1 MKFTT
6 IAVALLGATSAV
18 ELGAQSASKAKFF
31 GAQAEDDTHL
41 AQLVTTALKGEPGEI
56 TEPSKALNAVEGA
69 KTTTTGKTVNYTY
82 YWQYVCAF
90 TKWVPTNQF
99 LHAKRLYKTDGTMT
113 LERFGFIGMN
123 RECFWGMTGVKWV
136 TPLKVE

>member
-1 MKFTT
+1 MKFTG
-6 IAVALLGATSAV
+6 AVAIALLGATSAV
-18 ELGAQSASKAKFF
+18 ELKVDAAQQSKFF
-31 GAQAEDDTHL
+31 GSSSEDTHL

-56 TEPSKALNAVEGA
+56 NVPTEKGSTGA

-99 LHAKRLYKTDGTMT
+99 LHAK
-113 LERFGFIGMN
+113 
-123 RECFWGMTGVKWV
+123 
-136 TPLKVE
+136 

>member
-1 MKFTT
+1 MKFST
-6 IAVALLGATSAV
+6 IAVALLGAANAV
-18 ELGAQSASKAKFF
+18 ELQTTAAAETKFF
-31 GAQAEDDTHL
+31 GGAQDDTHL

-56 TEPSKALNAVEGA
+56 NVPTLKGTTGA

-99 LHAKRLYKTDGTMT
+99 LHAKRVYLTDGSMT

>member
-1 MKFTT
+1 M
-6 IAVALLGATSAV
+6 G
-18 ELGAQSASKAKFF
+18 
-31 GAQAEDDTHL
+31 
-41 AQLVTTALKGEPGEI
+41 GEPGEI

-99 LHAKRLYKTDGTMT
+99 LHANRLYSANNMT

-123 RECFWGMTGVKWV
+123 KQCFWGMTGVKWV
-136 TPLKVE
+136 TPLKVEQIPATTVKHTTKK